1 MLFQFQTRNL
11 FETKVIAPN
20 LCLYQAI
27 LSPYKKFFGF
37 AEGSFS
43 TFLSL
48 ERKKNDCNYVNTD
61 FKVMS

>member
-20 LCLYQAI
+20 GCLYEAI

-48 ERKKNDCNYVNTD
+48 EREKKMIVI
-61 FKVMS
+61 M